1 MPYDSKSEL
10 PENVRD
16 SLPEHAQEI
25 YREAFNSAWEQYS
38 DPEDRRGDE
47 SREATA
53 HQVAWSAVKE
63 AYEKDEDSG
72 GWRKKSE

>member
-38 DPEDRRGDE
+38 DPEDRRGDQ

-63 AYEKDEDSG
+63 TYGKDEVSG
-72 GWRKKSE
+72 EWKKKSD

>member
-16 SLPEHAQEI
+16 SLPKHAQEI
-25 YREAFNSAWEQYS
+25 YRKAFNSAWEQYS
-38 DPEDRRGDE
+38 DPEDRRGDQ

-63 AYEKDEDSG
+63 EYEKDEDSG
-72 GWRKKSE
+72 EWSKKSG